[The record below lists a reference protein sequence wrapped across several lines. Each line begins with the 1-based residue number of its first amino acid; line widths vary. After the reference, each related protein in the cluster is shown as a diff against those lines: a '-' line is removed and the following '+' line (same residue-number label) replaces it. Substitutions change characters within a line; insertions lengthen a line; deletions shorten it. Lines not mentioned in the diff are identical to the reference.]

1 MIDVDRFFVIF
12 TSIVFEALPF
22 IIIGA
27 LISGTLEELLPQQ
40 FLARVIPKRRSLAIA
55 ASALMGMIFP
65 MCECGIVPVMRRLL
79 GKGLPLSCA
88 VAYMLAAP
96 IINPVVIGSTWAAFS
111 GDRSKKDGL
120 TSVQMVTLR
129 VSMGFVTAFVAAS
142 VVEAVA
148 RRRNINDL
156 ILIAPR
162 ARNLHFADSNDHRKT
177 HHHDHGDGPCP
188 HHHDHDEHT
197 HQPAVVHASASHGE
211 QSLARKSSA
220 EAEGSD
226 LVDSVAVKAD
236 PNPPSPSTVQETPN
250 GTNNSSRSVA
260 RRLINISDTAL
271 HDFVDITTFLILG
284 AILAS
289 LFQTLRVIDYLPVL
303 EANPLVAIPVMML
316 VAVILCLCSEADA
329 FVVANMIPIPLGG
342 KLSFLV
348 LGPMM
353 DIKLYLM
360 YTRVFR
366 TRLIWTIIPVVVVCV
381 FILSILGHYFGPM
394 LAP

>member
-12 TSIVFEALPF
+12 TSIVYEALPF

-55 ASALMGMIFP
+55 ISALMGMVFP

-88 VAYMLAAP
+88 IAYMLAAP

-120 TSVQMVTLR
+120 SSLEMVTFR
-129 VSMGFVTAFVAAS
+129 VSMGFITAFVAAS

-162 ARNLHFADSNDHRKT
+162 AKNPHFADAVTKQET
-177 HHHDHGDGPCP
+177 HQHVHGDGPRP
-188 HHHDHDEHT
+188 HHHEH
-197 HQPAVVHASASHGE
+197 HRAAGHASPKHGE
-211 QSLARKSSA
+211 EPSSLQEFGSSSPDPV
-220 EAEGSD
+220 GG
-226 LVDSVAVKAD
+226 VAVKTGSATQQQVVE
-236 PNPPSPSTVQETPN
+236 NT
-250 GTNNSSRSVA
+250 GTNSANGPRRSVLQ
-260 RRLINISDTAL
+260 RVINISDTAL

-289 LFQTLRVIDYLPVL
+289 LFQTLRIIDYLPVL

-366 TRLIWTIIPVVVVCV
+366 TRLIWTIIPVVVACV
-381 FILSILGHYFGPM
+381 FVLSIIGHYLGPI
-394 LAP
+394 LFP

>member
-162 ARNLHFADSNDHRKT
+162 ARNLHFADSNDHKNA

-188 HHHDHDEHT
+188 HHHDHDGHA
-197 HQPAVVHASASHGE
+197 HQPALAHASAAHGE
-211 QSLARKSSA
+211 QSLAREASA
-220 EAEGSD
+220 EAESNDPVGGVS
-226 LVDSVAVKAD
+226 VKAT
-236 PNPPSPSTVQETPN
+236 PSPSTAQESPS
-250 GTNNSSRSVA
+250 GMNNSSRSVA
-260 RRLINISDTAL
+260 QRLIHISDTAL

-366 TRLIWTIIPVVVVCV
+366 TRLIWTIIPVVVASV
-381 FILSILGHYFGPM
+381 FILSIIGHYLGP
-394 LAP
+394 LLVR

>member
-12 TSIVFEALPF
+12 TSIVYEALPF
-22 IIIGA
+22 IVVGA

-55 ASALMGMIFP
+55 ASAMMGMVFP

-120 TSVQMVTLR
+120 SSVEMVTFR
-129 VSMGFVTAFVAAS
+129 VSMGFVTAFIAAS

-148 RRRNINDL
+148 RRRDLKDL
-156 ILIAPR
+156 ILFVPRNSNANAAPAETR
-162 ARNLHFADSNDHRKT
+162 QSE
-177 HHHDHGDGPCP
+177 DHGCCSHGQGDG
-188 HHHDHDEHT
+188 HVYHRHDGGGTAHT
-197 HQPAVVHASASHGE
+197 HDPSASDPVTAATAQVALKAVTTTE
-211 QSLARKSSA
+211 RRLAAATA
-220 EAEGSD
+220 EAAPAAPK
-226 LVDSVAVKAD
+226 SVL
-236 PNPPSPSTVQETPN
+236 
-250 GTNNSSRSVA
+250 
-260 RRLINISDTAL
+260 RRIVNISDTAL

-303 EANPLVAIPVMML
+303 ETNPLLAIPVMML

-342 KLSFLV
+342 KLAFLV

-381 FILSILGHYFGPM
+381 FVLSLVGHYLGPI
-394 LAP
+394 LFP